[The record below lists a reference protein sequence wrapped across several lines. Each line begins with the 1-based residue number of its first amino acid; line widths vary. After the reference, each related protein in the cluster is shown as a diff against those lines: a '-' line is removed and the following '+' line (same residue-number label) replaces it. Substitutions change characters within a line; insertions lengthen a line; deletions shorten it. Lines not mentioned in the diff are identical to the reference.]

1 MADPELLVMRGV
13 TKRFPG
19 VLALDGVDFAVRAG
33 EVHALLGHNGAG
45 KSTLIK
51 VLTGACARDAGTI
64 ALLGREPAIR
74 SPHEAQRAGIATIY
88 QEVHLIPDMTAPENV
103 FLGREP
109 TGAFGRI
116 DWRAMR
122 TRARTLVDGLGVR
135 VPLDVPV
142 MTLSIALQ
150 QMVALAR
157 AVSLQSR
164 LVIMD
169 EPTSSL
175 DTVEVAILFDVIR
188 RLPGDGVGVV
198 YVSHRLDE
206 IFALADRATILRN
219 GRRVATLDIDDVDE
233 LRLVSLMLG
242 KEPADVRS
250 AGVTAFSEAGRDEGE
265 PVVLD
270 VDALSR
276 GTMPDRVSL
285 QIRRGEIVGL
295 AGLLGSGRTE
305 FARALFGAD
314 PADGGT
320 VRVAGR
326 PCRIRAPRDA
336 VRAGLGFVS
345 EDRKIDGILPS
356 LSVHDN
362 ILLAALPLFARLGVL
377 DGKRQREM
385 VAEMIDRLDIRTPS
399 ATTAVKNLSG
409 GNQQKVL
416 LARWLCRRPK
426 LLILDEP
433 TRGIDVGAKAEIQ
446 RLIDDLARARGT
458 SILMI
463 SSELEEVIE
472 GSDRIAVMKD
482 GRKLGEFSHAEATE
496 DRVMRAISE
505 G

>member
-122 TRARTLVDGLGVR
+122 TRARTLLDGLGVR

-175 DTVEVAILFDVIR
+175 DTAEVAILFDVIR
-188 RLPGDGVGVV
+188 RLRGVGVV

-276 GTMPDRVSL
+276 EVPGKVCRS
-285 QIRRGEIVGL
+285 
-295 AGLLGSGRTE
+295 GS
-305 FARALFGAD
+305 F
-314 PADGGT
+314 
-320 VRVAGR
+320 
-326 PCRIRAPRDA
+326 
-336 VRAGLGFVS
+336 
-345 EDRKIDGILPS
+345 
-356 LSVHDN
+356 
-362 ILLAALPLFARLGVL
+362 
-377 DGKRQREM
+377 
-385 VAEMIDRLDIRTPS
+385 
-399 ATTAVKNLSG
+399 
-409 GNQQKVL
+409 
-416 LARWLCRRPK
+416 
-426 LLILDEP
+426 
-433 TRGIDVGAKAEIQ
+433 
-446 RLIDDLARARGT
+446 
-458 SILMI
+458 
-463 SSELEEVIE
+463 
-472 GSDRIAVMKD
+472 
-482 GRKLGEFSHAEATE
+482 
-496 DRVMRAISE
+496 
-505 G
+505 